1 MLNLAET
8 ISDYVRETRKL
19 ESLPS
24 STEGSFYPDLKTLLS
39 AVLKSER
46 LPFDV
51 ITSTS
56 QSGDMPDFVLSD
68 SSLFVGVYGE
78 VKRADTTLSDLAVS
92 SEQNDQIGRYLS
104 QTGVVLLCNVR
115 GIGLLTCEASFPR
128 EPGKPVPPNN
138 RVLEKT
144 VDLWSSVSGKE
155 KVDPAA
161 VEAVVGIIT
170 RRVTDLARIGLPA
183 DLAKILARQARDAKA
198 AMPDDLAPVKPLL
211 DDYRHAL
218 GLAFDVDDEK
228 GERFFRLSLVQSIF
242 YALFAAWILW
252 DKEAETSESFEVE
265 HAHQYL
271 PMPFLDALLH
281 DIRHPA
287 RMRHLGLEEHLTR
300 AIKTLNRIDRPLFR
314 SRMSFPT
321 IDGQTTIAAITY
333 FYEPFLEAFDPQLR
347 EELGVWYTPPE
358 IVRYQVQ
365 RVHYLLKT
373 ELSRP
378 RGLADPDIVV
388 LDPCCGTGAYLLEVA
403 RCIAAELKHEGDES
417 SLGLELARAFHER
430 VIGFEILT
438 APFAI
443 AQLQLYLL
451 LDHLGSPP
459 DSARRLA
466 IFLTNALSGW
476 HDAGNIK
483 LNFPEMREEFDASQ
497 RVKREEKIIV
507 LLGNPPYDRFT
518 GAAQAEEAE
527 LVAHYKGIEL
537 VEEKNKDGSVK
548 RDEFDQPKKKQ
559 RSESLLYREFFVRKQ
574 LLDDLYVRFIRLAEE
589 RIGEN
594 AAYGVISYISNSS
607 YLTGRSH
614 PLMRRS
620 LLSNFNAVWIDNLNG
635 DKYRTGKIIPKG
647 LPGAGTRD
655 DSAFTTDVDPRGIQP
670 GTAIVTW
677 VKQTGERTK
686 PEETKVL
693 YRDFW
698 GAAALKRQGLLGSLP
713 SGKPPEGG
721 TVPDYEE
728 VKPSKENRWRLAPK
742 FVEGGFEAWP
752 GLDEIIPAAIQ
763 GVNHNRGIEGSVID
777 TDKNKLADRMKAYIG
792 AETFEAAASCFS
804 LLAPPPRDDGKPAI
818 AGYDPEDVWESLHKI
833 GFDQTKVLSFLAF
846 PLDQRFIYYETRTK
860 LLNRP
865 RPEYEANL
873 NENEFLLT
881 VPEPR
886 KESET
891 RPIFAA
897 CLANLHVHERGS
909 VVFPRETK
917 GDDLLADRD
926 ANIPEATWRALRD
939 HFGLKGERRD
949 DEARSFVGKLFRVAF
964 AILHPPNYQAEH
976 KSALSA
982 DWAHLPIPKDAGL
995 FDRLTAAGEQ
1005 VTRLL
1010 DAGRDASDVVHAV
1023 VGADRVRALGPLKRV
1038 HGEQVRPD
1046 DLKVTITYWGG
1057 GKGRWKPRAFT
1068 AEELP
1073 ASEYGAAWGERT
1085 GDLYLNENAY
1095 FANVP
1100 ELVWNY
1106 QLGGYP
1112 VLKKW
1117 LAYRQADRSDGQPL
1131 TDDERRWF
1139 RQIIQRVAALLALTP
1154 HLDALYQ
1161 EASANCFTSAELGIS
1176 PDAARERR
1184 DAKRKKAGVRKAASA
1199 TKSKAKAGN
1208 KSRPPRS

>member
-8 ISDYVRETRKL
+8 ISDYVCETRKL

-24 STEGSFYPDLKTLLS
+24 STETSFYPDLKALLTG
-39 AVLKSER
+39 VLKSGH

-51 ITSTS
+51 ITGTS
-56 QSGDMPDFVLSD
+56 ESGDMPDFVLGD

-78 VKRADTTLSDLAVS
+78 VKRADTTLGDLAVAT
-92 SEQNDQIGRYLS
+92 EQNDQIGRYLS

-115 GIGLLTCEASFPR
+115 GIGLLTCDPSFQR
-128 EPGKPVPPNN
+128 EPGKPVPPNK

-144 VDLWSSVSGKE
+144 VDLWSSVSGKQ

-161 VEAVVGIIT
+161 IEDLVAIIT
-170 RRVTDLARIGLPA
+170 RAVTDLARIGSPA

-198 AMPDDLAPVKPLL
+198 GMPDDLKPVKPLL
-211 DDYRHAL
+211 DDYRQAL

-228 GERFFRLSLVQSIF
+228 GARFFRSSLVQSIF

-252 DKEAETSESFEVE
+252 DKEAAANESFEVQ

-271 PMPFLDALLH
+271 PIPFLDALLH

-287 RMRHLGLEEHLTR
+287 RMKHLGLEAHLTR
-300 AIKTLNRIDRPLFR
+300 AVKTLNRIDRPLFR

-333 FYEPFLEAFDPQLR
+333 FYEPFLEAFDPMLR

-365 RVHYLLKT
+365 RIHHLLKT
-373 ELSRP
+373 ELGRP
-378 RGLADPDIVV
+378 CGLADPDVVV

-430 VIGFEILT
+430 VIGFEMLT

-451 LDHLGSPP
+451 LDQLGSRP
-459 DSARRLA
+459 DSAHRLA

-476 HDAGNIK
+476 HDAGDIK

-497 RVKREEKIIV
+497 KVKREAKIIV
-507 LLGNPPYDRFT
+507 ILGNPPYDAFA

-527 LVAHYKGIEL
+527 LVAHYKGVEL

-548 RDEFDQPKKKQ
+548 RDEFGRSRKKQ
-559 RSESLLYREFFVRKQ
+559 RGESLLYKEFGVRKQ
-574 LLDDLYVRFIRLAEE
+574 LLDDLYIRFIRLAEE
-589 RIGEN
+589 RIGEK
-594 AAYGVISYISNSS
+594 ADYGVISYISNSS

-655 DSAFTTDVDPRGIQP
+655 DSVFTTDIDPRGIQP

-677 VKQTGERTK
+677 VKRTGESTK

-698 GAAALKRQGLLGSLP
+698 GPAALKREGLIASLP
-713 SGKPPEGG
+713 SGKPPKDS
-721 TVPDYEE
+721 TIPDYEE
-728 VKPSKENRWRLAPK
+728 VRPSQENRWRLAPK
-742 FVEGGFEAWP
+742 IVEGGFEAWP
-752 GLDEIIPAAIQ
+752 ALDELFRTNFQ
-763 GVNHNRGIEGSVID
+763 GVQPSRGLNGSVID
-777 TDKNKLADRMKAYIG
+777 TDETALADRMKRYFSAKTFANAAKAVPEL
-792 AETFEAAASCFS
+792 AEERARYNPENAWAS
-804 LLAPPPRDDGKPAI
+804 LKADGHFKAKAIKPFLVF
-818 AGYDPEDVWESLHKI
+818 P
-833 GFDQTKVLSFLAF
+833 FDRRFL
-846 PLDQRFIYYETRTK
+846 YYSEEYK
-860 LLNRP
+860 LLN
-865 RPEYEANL
+865 EARREFADNL
-873 NENEFLLT
+873 ESNDFLAC
-881 VPEPR
+881 VFAPR
-886 KESET
+886 KASET
-891 RPIFAA
+891 YPLFSRE
-897 CLANLHVHERGS
+897 LVNYHVHERGS
-909 VVFPRETK
+909 YVFPRVTRA
-917 GDDLLADRD
+917 DDLLSDRD
-926 ANIPEATWRALRD
+926 ANIPEATWRVLRD
-939 HFGLKGERRD
+939 HFDLKGERRD
-949 DEARSFVGKLFRVAF
+949 DDARAFVGRLFRVAF
-964 AILHPPNYQAEH
+964 AVMHAPSYQAEH

-982 DWAHLPIPKDAGL
+982 DWAHLPIPKETSL
-995 FDRLTAAGEQ
+995 FDRLVVAGEQ

-1010 DAGRDASDVVHAV
+1010 DAKRDAGDLVQAI
-1023 VGADRVRALGPLKRV
+1023 VGADRARTLGPLKRFD
-1038 HGEQVRPD
+1038 GKQVRPE
-1046 DLKVTITYWGG
+1046 DLEVTITYWGG
-1057 GKGRWKPRAFT
+1057 GKGRWKPRPFM

-1073 ASEYGAAWGERT
+1073 ACEYSEAWGERT
-1085 GDLYLNENAY
+1085 GDLYLNDNAY

-1100 ELVWNY
+1100 ELVWTY

-1117 LAYRQADRSDGQPL
+1117 LAYRQADRRDGQPL

-1139 RQIIQRVAALLALTP
+1139 RQIIQRVAALLALGPT
-1154 HLDALYQ
+1154 LDGLYQ
-1161 EASANCFTSAELGIS
+1161 EA
-1176 PDAARERR
+1176 
-1184 DAKRKKAGVRKAASA
+1184 AASA
-1199 TKSKAKAGN
+1199 FTAEELKI
-1208 KSRPPRS
+1208 SR